1 MMHGTMEIGSLKR
14 SASGPMINHGRRS
27 ERGSGIV
34 QIYQILAVNLLFQ
47 LRKLLSQ
54 PYDIHIGNVYFQRA
68 QNYEE
73 NGNIII
79 NLFIFA
85 PFRTNAL

>member
-1 MMHGTMEIGSLKR
+1 MMHGTMEIRSLER
-14 SASGPMINHGRRS
+14 GTSGPMIYDGRRP
-27 ERGSGIV
+27 ERGRGIV
-34 QIYQILAVNLLFQ
+34 QIYQTLAVNLLFQ

>member
-1 MMHGTMEIGSLKR
+1 MFY
-14 SASGPMINHGRRS
+14 HGRRS

-73 NGNIII
+73 NGNKIIKMF
-79 NLFIFA
+79 NFA